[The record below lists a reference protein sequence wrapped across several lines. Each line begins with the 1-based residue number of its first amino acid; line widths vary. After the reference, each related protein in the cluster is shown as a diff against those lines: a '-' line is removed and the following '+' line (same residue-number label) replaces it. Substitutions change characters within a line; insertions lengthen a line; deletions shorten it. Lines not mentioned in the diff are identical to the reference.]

1 MPLTRLIF
9 FAEPRELTD
18 EQYAEALALGH
29 VRQDEAPADTPAFA
43 AGGPITG
50 GGTGTVTS
58 GGDAG
63 DAGDEDKTD
72 EQGA

>member
-9 FAEPRELTD
+9 FEEPRELTD

-29 VRQDEAPADTPAFA
+29 VRTEDAPAAA
-43 AGGPITG
+43 AGPMTG

-58 GGDAG
+58 GDDDAG
-63 DAGDEDKTD
+63 VPGDDDKTD

>member
-9 FAEPRELTD
+9 FPEPRELTD

-29 VRQDEAPADTPAFA
+29 VREDVPEGAPPAS
-43 AGGPITG
+43 AGPMTG

-58 GGDAG
+58 TDGDAG
-63 DAGDEDKTD
+63 ASGDDDDTD

>member
-29 VRQDEAPADTPAFA
+29 VRQDAPEDAPAAAAPLA
-43 AGGPITG
+43 AGGS
-50 GGTGTVTS
+50 GTVTTD
-58 GGDAG
+58 GDAG
-63 DAGDEDKTD
+63 ASGDDDDTD

>member
-1 MPLTRLIF
+1 MPLTHLIF
-9 FAEPRELTD
+9 FPEPRELTD

-29 VRQDEAPADTPAFA
+29 VRQDAPEDAPAAAAPLT
-43 AGGPITG
+43 AGGS
-50 GGTGTVTS
+50 GTVTS

-63 DAGDEDKTD
+63 ASGDNDDQTD

>member
-1 MPLTRLIF
+1 MPLTHLIF
-9 FAEPRELTD
+9 FEEPMEITD

-29 VRQDEAPADTPAFA
+29 VRKDGADTPAGEPPA
-43 AGGPITG
+43 AGPMTG

-58 GGDAG
+58 GDDGVPAD
-63 DAGDEDKTD
+63 DDHTD